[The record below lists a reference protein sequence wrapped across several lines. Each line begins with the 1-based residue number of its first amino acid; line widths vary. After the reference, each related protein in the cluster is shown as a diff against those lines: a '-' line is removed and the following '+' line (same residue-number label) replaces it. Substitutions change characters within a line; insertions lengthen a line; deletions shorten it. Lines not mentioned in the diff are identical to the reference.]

1 MSTIQVRNINFE
13 PTGNNRIT
21 YETSNG
27 YFTIVLGG
35 NRVLDYVSGNLN
47 LIIDG
52 FSTNVVTTNTFTSNV
67 ITSNN
72 ITSNTLTT
80 NVITSNTSSTL
91 RFASDTIT
99 GNTVNTVNLNM
110 TGSFSTNGS
119 FGTVNQVFSSQG
131 PGLPPIWKDTSGTPD
146 YIIMSQGVI

>member
-21 YETSNG
+21 YESSNG

-52 FSTNVVTTNTFTSNV
+52 FSTNVVTTNAF
-67 ITSNN
+67 
-72 ITSNTLTT
+72 TSNTLTT

-91 RFASDTIT
+91 RFASDIIT
-99 GNTVNTVNLNM
+99 SNTVNTVNLNM

>member
-52 FSTNVVTTNTFTSNV
+52 FSTNVVTTNTFTSN
-67 ITSNN
+67 
-72 ITSNTLTT
+72 TLTT

-91 RFASDTIT
+91 RFASDIIT

>member
-52 FSTNVVTTNTFTSNV
+52 FSTNVVTTNTF
-67 ITSNN
+67 
-72 ITSNTLTT
+72 TSNTLTT